1 MFQILRSFSVTGN
14 IEGLHAIKTGK
25 LEAYSEQELLD
36 CDHTD
41 NACSGGYMDDA
52 FKAIE
57 KIGGL
62 ELESEYPY
70 KAKKQK
76 KCMYN
81 QTLSHVKVKGVVG
94 KVYKFEFLIIN

>member
-1 MFQILRSFSVTGN
+1 
-14 IEGLHAIKTGK
+14 
-25 LEAYSEQELLD
+25 
-36 CDHTD
+36 
-41 NACSGGYMDDA
+41 MDDA

-62 ELESEYPY
+62 ELEDEYPY

-76 KCMYN
+76 CQYN

-94 KVYKFEFLIIN
+94 KLPCPRNTKWYWAPLGGHQLFCVSLDKF